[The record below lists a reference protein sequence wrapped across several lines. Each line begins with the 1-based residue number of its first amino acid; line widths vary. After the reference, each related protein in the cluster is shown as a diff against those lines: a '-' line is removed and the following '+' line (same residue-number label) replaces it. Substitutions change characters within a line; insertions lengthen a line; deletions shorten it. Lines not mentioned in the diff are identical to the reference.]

1 MGAVTSMAVAGGIS
15 ALGGA
20 YQAIQGAKQARDA
33 KLELERLQTPELM
46 NVADNLTVSTLGS
59 NLQREEASR
68 NYATS
73 VDALRSAG
81 ARGIIGGL
89 GVLNQNQNTVNRQI
103 AADLDTQQKAIDMA
117 RAEDEARIR
126 AIKEQRYANDVAAL
140 SSQINAGESSKM
152 QGLMGI
158 GQGISSGVQGAVSQ
172 RNLEGGLYGNK
183 SGFDS
188 SMLPQF
194 NYINK

>member
-1 MGAVTSMAVAGGIS
+1 MAAITAMAVAGGIS

-33 KLELERLQTPELM
+33 RLELERLQTPELQ
-46 NVADNLTVSTLGS
+46 NIAEGLTVSRLGAD
-59 NLQREEASR
+59 LQREEGARSYASG
-68 NYATS
+68 

-89 GVLNQNQNTVNRQI
+89 SVLNQNQNIANRQI
-103 AADLDTQQKAIDMA
+103 SADLDTQQKAIDMA

-126 AIKEQRYANDVAAL
+126 AINEQRYANDVAAL

-172 RNLEGGLYGNK
+172 SNLEKGLYK
-183 SGFDS
+183 SNNGFDS

-194 NYINK
+194 NYAKQ

>member
-1 MGAVTSMAVAGGIS
+1 MAVAGGIS
-15 ALGGA
+15 TLGGA

-140 SSQINAGESSKM
+140 SSQINAGEASKM
-152 QGLMGI
+152 QGLMGA
-158 GQGISSGVQGAVSQ
+158 GQGVASGVQGYVSQ
-172 RNLEGGLYGNK
+172 RNLEKGLYGNK
-183 SGFDS
+183 TGFDS
-188 SMLPQF
+188 SMLP
-194 NYINK
+194 